1 LAPALRVVLSGV
13 TILFFALDALG
24 KLLQATRSC

>member
-1 LAPALRVVLSGV
+1 VLSGV